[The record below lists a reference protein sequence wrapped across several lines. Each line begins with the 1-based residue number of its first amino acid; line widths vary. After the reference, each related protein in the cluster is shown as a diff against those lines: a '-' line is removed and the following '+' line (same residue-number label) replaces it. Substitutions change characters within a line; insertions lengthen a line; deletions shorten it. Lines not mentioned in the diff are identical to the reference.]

1 MRGKRTQ
8 TDHERYMTLLEQD
21 KKRLEDEIAAAQEQK
36 ALSENKIN
44 NLIGMME
51 NPAKIWQ
58 GVSLEARQLLQQM
71 IFFSRHQGQSKH
83 RGVWK
88 SWNAQFKPTLLLFI
102 TKKWLKWAIF
112 VSSGARYE
120 TWTHMEFSIRL

>member
-71 IFFSRHQGQSKH
+71 IFFLTASR
-83 RGVWK
+83 
-88 SWNAQFKPTLLLFI
+88 
-102 TKKWLKWAIF
+102 
-112 VSSGARYE
+112 
-120 TWTHMEFSIRL
+120 SI